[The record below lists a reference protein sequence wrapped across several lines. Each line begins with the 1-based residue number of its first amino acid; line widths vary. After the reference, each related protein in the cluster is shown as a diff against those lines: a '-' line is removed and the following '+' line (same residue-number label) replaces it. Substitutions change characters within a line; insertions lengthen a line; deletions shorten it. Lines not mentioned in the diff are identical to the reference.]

1 MLTGYFGRFVKRKQG
16 GRTET
21 QNVSV
26 PPRRSTRRVH
36 TPPPTHPPLTTLVR
50 RRCAKNHFNPSQAG
64 ARFLVLC
71 FRALMVATAQVQL
84 AANTSPRASHT
95 QHDCLRPS
103 RSQSVA
109 ALLAVWANNNGT
121 ASPTTGQ
128 PTWLSA
134 RAAVVPFHHHPL
146 GESATGTT
154 PYWSRCAA
162 TTRTCWLLVCRLC
175 GLLPDRVP
183 AVWAQPCVTLCAP

>member
-1 MLTGYFGRFVKRKQG
+1 MHSPGLVVHFCHTTFCLKLFPSLAVLGQSRMASSPSKLVLYFLYIVLTGYFGRFVKRKQG

-50 RRCAKNHFNPSQAG
+50 RRCAKSHFNPSQAG

-84 AANTSPRASHT
+84 AVNTSPRASHT

-103 RSQSVA
+103 RFR
-109 ALLAVWANNNGT
+109 
-121 ASPTTGQ
+121 ASPRCLPSGQTIMAQRLQQQASRLGCQREPLWCPSTTI
-128 PTWLSA
+128 L
-134 RAAVVPFHHHPL
+134 
-146 GESATGTT
+146 
-154 PYWSRCAA
+154 
-162 TTRTCWLLVCRLC
+162 
-175 GLLPDRVP
+175 
-183 AVWAQPCVTLCAP
+183 